1 MESYKM
7 PLALHAEHDKS
18 SFIPDPLH
26 ESQISGSVIVLLQ
39 SLVDVC
45 CHWG

>member
-18 SFIPDPLH
+18 SFIPEPLH
-26 ESQISGSVIVLLQ
+26 ESQISGSVKVLLQ
-39 SLVDVC
+39 SLFDV
-45 CHWG
+45 